1 MLFLVILPW
10 MTGLLS
16 NLHTLY
22 VDLQTLI
29 EIIISTQMNLAVN
42 VEDYVPICYKVILD
56 HIVIYVNDS
65 SIHR

>member
-1 MLFLVILPW
+1 

>member
-65 SIHR
+65 SIHK